1 VGELGLSPAAQQ
13 WVNVTLIW
21 VGFGTLAGL
30 LARSLVPGRE
40 PAGAM
45 GTVMIGIVGSV
56 VGPLT
61 LCYLLKRQD
70 FNPIGPLGFLAA
82 VGGAVA
88 CLLLYRVLVTLMPV
102 PPQEDLEE

>member
-1 VGELGLSPAAQQ
+1 MGELGLSQAAQQ
-13 WVNVTLIW
+13 WVNVILLW

-30 LARSLVPGRE
+30 LARSLIPGRE
-40 PAGAM
+40 PAGAL

-56 VGPLT
+56 VGPLA
-61 LCYLLKRQD
+61 LCYLLKRED

-82 VGGAVA
+82 VGGAVV
-88 CLLLYRVLVTLMPV
+88 CLFLYRGVATLMPA

>member
-1 VGELGLSPAAQQ
+1 MGELGLSQAAQQ

-21 VGFGTLAGL
+21 IGFGTLAGL
-30 LARSLVPGRE
+30 LARSLIPGRE

-56 VGPLT
+56 LGPLA

-82 VGGAVA
+82 VGGAAV
-88 CLLLYRVLVTLMPV
+88 CLLLYRVVATLIPGE
-102 PPQEDLEE
+102 PQEELEE

>member
-1 VGELGLSPAAQQ
+1 MGELGLSPAAQQ

-40 PAGAM
+40 PVGAL

-56 VGPLT
+56 AGPLG
-61 LCYLLKRQD
+61 LCYFLKRAD

-82 VGGAVA
+82 VGGAVV
-88 CLLLYRVLVTLMPV
+88 CLLVYRVLVTLMPV
-102 PPQEDLEE
+102 APQHDPEE